1 MKRDELFRDR
11 VDFVYTQRL
20 YTCIFAKRR
29 KISTSLILSDIPFV
43 FFFRILQISSTMHI
57 AKIYR
62 VKDNK
67 RKITSYKQK
76 IYASFNT
83 TNYLL
88 NIFNID
94 NDLRWD
100 SKFLFYS

>member
-1 MKRDELFRDR
+1 M
-11 VDFVYTQRL
+11 
-20 YTCIFAKRR
+20 
-29 KISTSLILSDIPFV
+29 
-43 FFFRILQISSTMHI
+43 FFFRILQISSTTHI
-57 AKIYR
+57 AKVYR

-67 RKITSYKQK
+67 RKITNYK